1 LFGVE
6 IEQRNFEMSRTSI
19 RAFAPEGAAKSFLSR
34 LLPIALGLAVLC
46 LSVPSYAGEAASVPN
61 FNGLW
66 RRPEFRFT
74 PPYIQENNDQDQVIG
89 GHNSPIL
96 KPWTAEFVI
105 QRIHGNTTGRP
116 TPNSNTACWPEGI
129 PSAYSVREIQVVQ
142 LPELITIIYS
152 DDQQPR
158 YIYLNEAHPNPI
170 ERSWQGHS
178 VGHFEG
184 NTLVVDTV
192 GFHNRPQA
200 MADHYG
206 TPISDGLHVVERY
219 YLGNDG
225 KRLTVDFTVSDPNTL
240 KKPWSMTIVYDAEP
254 GVLREY
260 RCGENNRDW
269 FDVMPI
275 QEAPDF

>member
-1 LFGVE
+1 
-6 IEQRNFEMSRTSI
+6 MSCIALRTVA
-19 RAFAPEGAAKSFLSR
+19 RAGAPRSFLPL
-34 LLPIALGLAVLC
+34 LLPFALGLAIFSP
-46 LSVPSYAGEAASVPN
+46 SVPVYSAEVTSAPN

-66 RRPEFRFT
+66 RRPDFRFI
-74 PPYIQENNDQDQVIG
+74 PPYMRDNNDQDEVIG
-89 GHNSPIL
+89 GHNNPYL

-105 QRIHGNTTGRP
+105 QRTHGNATGRP

-142 LPELITIIYS
+142 LPDLITIIYS

-158 YIYLNEAHPNPI
+158 YIHLNQSHPSPI
-170 ERSWQGHS
+170 QRSWQGHS

-184 NTLVVDTV
+184 NTLVVDTL
-192 GFHNRPQA
+192 GFHNRPEA

-219 YLGNDG
+219 YLGNNNS
-225 KRLTVDFTVSDPNTL
+225 RLTVDFTVDDPKTL
-240 KKPWSMTIVYDAEP
+240 KKPWSMSIVYDTEEGILA
-254 GVLREY
+254 EY

-269 FDVMPI
+269 FDVMPM